1 MMQLT
6 FKRYEIK
13 YQLSEEQCARLMQ
26 AMAPYMVPD
35 AWGPSTVMNV
45 YYDTPTNLL
54 IRRSI
59 EKPLY
64 KEKVRIRSYG
74 PLRPGQPVFLEL
86 KKKSEG
92 VVYKRRA
99 EMSAAERR
107 KLRCER
113 ISLSCGMEEISG
125 ITRVVF
131 TAKHEKNGSEVTKEH
146 SFFWDAKENII
157 IKKPGKNIKKAKRR
171 T

>member
-1 MMQLT
+1 M
-6 FKRYEIK
+6 KREKYEARGVTAATVESRCE
-13 YQLSEEQCARLMQ
+13 YGEGELSELIESVEGAFFESAARYAKGVAQ
-26 AMAPYMVPD
+26 MA
-35 AWGPSTVMNV
+35 AG
-45 YYDTPTNLL
+45 
-54 IRRSI
+54 
-59 EKPLY
+59 
-64 KEKVRIRSYG
+64 
-74 PLRPGQPVFLEL
+74 
-86 KKKSEG
+86 
-92 VVYKRRA
+92 
-99 EMSAAERR
+99 MSAAERR

-113 ISLSCGMEEISG
+113 ISLSCGVEEISG